1 MLQWSPRDGEAHF
14 RYIKSMRGK
23 VRREVLYMKRDT
35 MLIFEDNTIE
45 REILAEIFR
54 KDYRILEAANGREGI
69 ELLNSHFSS
78 IAIVLLDYLMP
89 LMDGFQVLEHLQA
102 QKVLSKIPFIM
113 VTGQDSDE
121 FKKRGYEYGIVSYI
135 EKPYQPDIIR
145 QVVSNA
151 VGWFQY
157 KMQLEAVVKKQSE
170 NIKKQND
177 ILRQQTE
184 KLGQLTEDLVN
195 SLSNIMEFRNL
206 ESRQHIKRVREF
218 TLCLG
223 RSVMKLYPEY
233 KLTQENLVQIG
244 WASSLHDIGKI
255 AIPDSIILK
264 SSKLTPDE
272 FELIKSH
279 TTKGEE
285 IISQAIHLKD
295 KAVHDYACDIARH
308 HHEKYDGQGYPDGLK
323 GDEIDIAAQIVSLV
337 DVYDALTSK
346 RVYKIAYAP
355 DRAYQMIINGN
366 SGTFSPKLLTAFAEA
381 RSEFENLLALY
392 RDED

>member
-1 MLQWSPRDGEAHF
+1 MN
-14 RYIKSMRGK
+14 
-23 VRREVLYMKRDT
+23 RDT
-35 MLIFEDNTIE
+35 ILIFEDNDIE

-54 KDYRILEAANGREGI
+54 QDYKILEAADGREGI

-78 IAIVLLDYLMP
+78 IAVVLLDYVMP
-89 LMDGFQVLEHLQA
+89 VMDGFQVLEELQA
-102 QKVLSKIPFIM
+102 KKVLSKIPFIM
-113 VTGQDSDE
+113 VTGQDSAE
-121 FKKRGYEYGIVSYI
+121 FERKGYEYGIVSYI
-135 EKPYQPDIIR
+135 KKPYQADVIR

-157 KMQLEAVVKKQSE
+157 KVQLELVVKKQNE

-177 ILRQQTE
+177 MLRRQAE
-184 KLGQLTEDLVN
+184 ELGQHTDALVN

-206 ESRQHIKRVREF
+206 ESRQHIKRVQEF

-223 RSVMKLYPEY
+223 RNIMKLYPEY
-233 KLTQENLVQIG
+233 KLTPEKVSQIG
-244 WASSLHDIGKI
+244 RASLLHDIGKI

-264 SSKLTPDE
+264 SGKLTEDE

-279 TTKGEE
+279 TTKGAE
-285 IISQAIHLKD
+285 IISQAIDLND
-295 KAVHDYACDIARH
+295 KVVQKYACDIARH
-308 HHEKYDGQGYPDGLK
+308 HHEKYDGNGYPDGLK
-323 GDEIDIAAQIVSLV
+323 GDEIDIGAQIVSLV

-346 RVYKIAYAP
+346 RVYKVAYAP

-381 RSEFENLLALY
+381 RPEFEKLLMLY